1 MNTLFAS
8 AALAALISSAA
19 LAQESE
25 TRQLGAHVHG
35 EARLSVAIDPAS
47 GLALAELSGAAWNFY
62 GFEGAPQT
70 EEQRE
75 TMAAA
80 RTTLSAEGLIAWP
93 QRAGCALQEVSVDAV
108 MSGEGDDHD
117 HGHDHDHSHDDD
129 HDHGDHAHDH
139 HDHEPSDH
147 GHDEHDHDH
156 GHGAHAHNDVT
167 VSWTWMCERTA
178 AASRF
183 DADGVFQ
190 ALPRLE
196 RLEAEAFDGT
206 RAAVRTLTP
215 GDAGI
220 ALD

>member
-1 MNTLFAS
+1 MKILLAS
-8 AALAALISSAA
+8 TALAALISGAA
-19 LAQESE
+19 FAQESE

-47 GLALAELSGAAWNFY
+47 GLAVAELFGAAWNFY

-70 EEQRE
+70 EQQRE
-75 TMAAA
+75 TMAAV
-80 RTTLSAEGLIAWP
+80 RTALSAEGLIEWP
-93 QRAGCALQEVSVDAV
+93 ERAGCSLQEVSVDAM

-117 HGHDHDHSHDDD
+117 HDHDHSHDDD
-129 HDHGDHAHDH
+129 HDHGDPAHDAH
-139 HDHEPSDH
+139 AHEPSDH
-147 GHDEHDHDH
+147 GHDHDDHDH
-156 GHGAHAHNDVT
+156 GEHAHNDVT
-167 VSWTWMCERTA
+167 VSWTWMCDRAA

-196 RLEAEAFDGT
+196 ALEAEAFDGT

-215 GDAGI
+215 GDAVI
-220 ALD
+220 TLN